1 MNQSEDK
8 TRKILYQWMNS
19 KGIKNYL
26 ELSRKS
32 QVSELQFYR
41 LEHNLID
48 NIPLGILKKIAF
60 AFDISL
66 QTLIDNLTTPP
77 QEISCHEIE
86 KDLKQECERLLKEN
100 EQLKQNII
108 REYQRDTITI
118 LESLLLQLPTINYAI
133 KNNPEIPATRLLP
146 LMQPVQDLLRFWGIE
161 TIGEVGETVKYDP
174 QIHELMED
182 TQDDTQIFEMVKIRY
197 VGYRQGEDLLYRAK
211 VSPIV
216 E

>member
-8 TRKILYQWMNS
+8 TRKILWQWMNS
-19 KGIKNYL
+19 KGVKNYL

-48 NIPLGILKKIAF
+48 NIPLGILRKIAL

-66 QTLIDNLTTPP
+66 QTLIDNLSKLP
-77 QEISCHEIE
+77 QEILSHEVE
-86 KDLKQECERLLKEN
+86 KDLKLECERLLKEN
-100 EQLKQNII
+100 EQLKQSLIK
-108 REYQRDTITI
+108 EYQRDTITI
-118 LESLLLQLPTINYAI
+118 LESLLLQLPTISYAV

-146 LMQPVQDLLRFWGIE
+146 LMQPVKDLLRFWDIE
-161 TIGEVGETVKYDP
+161 TIGEVGEVVKYDS
-174 QIHELMED
+174 QLHELMED
-182 TQDDTQIFEMVKIRY
+182 TQDDTQTCEMVKIRY

>member
-8 TRKILYQWMNS
+8 TEKILYQWMNS

-66 QTLIDNLTTPP
+66 QTLIDNLSTPP
-77 QEISCHEIE
+77 QEISSHEVE
-86 KDLKQECERLLKEN
+86 KDLKLECERLLKEN
-100 EQLKQNII
+100 EQLRQNLIK
-108 REYQRDTITI
+108 EYQRDIITI

>member
-8 TRKILYQWMNS
+8 TRKILWQWMNS
-19 KGIKNYL
+19 KGVKNYL

-48 NIPLGILKKIAF
+48 NIPLGILRKIAL

-66 QTLIDNLTTPP
+66 QTLIDNLSKLP
-77 QEISCHEIE
+77 QEIPSHEVE
-86 KDLKQECERLLKEN
+86 KDLKLECERLLKEN
-100 EQLKQNII
+100 EQLKQSLIK
-108 REYQRDTITI
+108 EYQRDTITI
-118 LESLLLQLPTINYAI
+118 LESLLLQLPTISYAV

-146 LMQPVQDLLRFWGIE
+146 LMQPVKDLLRFWDIE
-161 TIGEVGETVKYDP
+161 TIGEVGEVVKYDS
-174 QIHELMED
+174 QLHELMED
-182 TQDDTQIFEMVKIRY
+182 TQDDTQTCEMVKIRY

>member
-8 TRKILYQWMNS
+8 TRKILWQWMNS
-19 KGIKNYL
+19 KGVKNYL

-48 NIPLGILKKIAF
+48 NIPLGILRKIAL

-66 QTLIDNLTTPP
+66 QTLIDNLSKLP
-77 QEISCHEIE
+77 QEILSHEVE
-86 KDLKQECERLLKEN
+86 KDLKLECERLLKEN
-100 EQLKQNII
+100 EQLKQSLIK
-108 REYQRDTITI
+108 EYQRDTITI
-118 LESLLLQLPTINYAI
+118 LESLLLQLPTISYAI

-146 LMQPVQDLLRFWGIE
+146 LMQPVKDLLRFWDIE
-161 TIGEVGETVKYDP
+161 TIGEVGEVVKYDS
-174 QIHELMED
+174 QLHELMED
-182 TQDDTQIFEMVKIRY
+182 TQDDTQTCEMVKIRY

>member
-1 MNQSEDK
+1 MK
-8 TRKILYQWMNS
+8 L
-19 KGIKNYL
+19 
-26 ELSRKS
+26 
-32 QVSELQFYR
+32 
-41 LEHNLID
+41 
-48 NIPLGILKKIAF
+48 
-60 AFDISL
+60 
-66 QTLIDNLTTPP
+66 
-77 QEISCHEIE
+77 
-86 KDLKQECERLLKEN
+86 ECERLLKEN
-100 EQLKQNII
+100 EQLRQNLIK
-108 REYQRDTITI
+108 EYQRDIITI

>member
-8 TRKILYQWMNS
+8 TRKILRQWMNS

-66 QTLIDNLTTPP
+66 QTLIDNLSTSP
-77 QEISCHEIE
+77 QEISSHEIE
-86 KDLKQECERLLKEN
+86 KDLKLECERLLKEN
-100 EQLKQNII
+100 EQLKQNLIK
-108 REYQRDTITI
+108 EYQRDTITI
-118 LESLLLQLPTINYAI
+118 LESLLLQLPTISYAI

-146 LMQPVQDLLRFWGIE
+146 LMQPVKDLLRFWDIE
-161 TIGEVGETVKYDP
+161 TIGEVGETVKYDS

-182 TQDDTQIFEMVKIRY
+182 TQDDSQTLEMVKIRY